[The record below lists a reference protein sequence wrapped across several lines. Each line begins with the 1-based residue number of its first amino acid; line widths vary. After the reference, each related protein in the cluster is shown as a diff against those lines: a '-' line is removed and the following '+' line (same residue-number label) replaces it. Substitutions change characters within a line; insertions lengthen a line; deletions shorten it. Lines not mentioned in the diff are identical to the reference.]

1 MVCRFCGEHPF
12 HSPDCLLL
20 EPPVNAPI
28 LFCSACGHL
37 LVGAAYTRATE
48 GRDIPDCGTCDS
60 CARNWSSPLSA
71 TDRPEPSLCTIN
83 GEPVLLSRV
92 CSDGLRVHRP
102 LSERCSPPRSRIDWF
117 DLYPAHRSQKV
128 GDPNGKSSDQ

>member
-37 LVGAAYTRATE
+37 LVGAAYTRATA
-48 GRDIPDCGTCDS
+48 GCNIPDCGICDS
-60 CARNWSSPLSA
+60 CARNRNSPLSA

-83 GEPVLLSRV
+83 GEPVLLSAFAV
-92 CSDGLRVHRP
+92 MACEFIDPYQNGALR
-102 LSERCSPPRSRIDWF
+102 
-117 DLYPAHRSQKV
+117 
-128 GDPNGKSSDQ
+128 PNPESTGSTYTQPTGARK

>member
-28 LFCSACGHL
+28 LFCSACGHH

-60 CARNWSSPLSA
+60 CARNWGSPLSA

-83 GEPVLLSRV
+83 GEPVLLSAFAV
-92 CSDGLRVHRP
+92 ITCEFIDPYQNGSPRP
-102 LSERCSPPRSRIDWF
+102 
-117 DLYPAHRSQKV
+117 
-128 GDPNGKSSDQ
+128 DPESTGSTYTQLTEARK